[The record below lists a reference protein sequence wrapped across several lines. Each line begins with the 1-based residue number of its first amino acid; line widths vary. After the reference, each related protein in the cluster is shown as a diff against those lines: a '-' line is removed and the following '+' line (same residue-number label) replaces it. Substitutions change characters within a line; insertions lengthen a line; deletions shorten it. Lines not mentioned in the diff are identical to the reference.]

1 MTEKKH
7 LADNLIVFRKHAKM
21 SQTVFA
27 KHTKLSRGIVSLVEC
42 QSSNIRLGNLIKL
55 VSFMGITVSDIFTK
69 DYVKNNLESQD
80 E

>member
-7 LADNLIVFRKHAKM
+7 LADNLIEFRNYAKM
-21 SQTVFA
+21 SHTVFA
-27 KHTKLSRGIVSLVEC
+27 KHTKLGRGIVSLIEC

-55 VSFMGITVSDIFTK
+55 VLFMGITISDVFTK
-69 DYVKNNLESQD
+69 DYVKNNFESQD